1 MVQIRPSPLSLHAPA
16 DEAVQCWK
24 ALIATVITLTTVGV
38 VLQTLEA
45 QYNPKP
51 YHTSVL
57 LGEAWVNEMID
68 GHSDR
73 LMDNT
78 GLQKHGFCKL
88 KKELV

>member
-1 MVQIRPSPLSLHAPA
+1 MVQIHPSPPSLHTPA
-16 DEAVQCWK
+16 DKAVQHRK
-24 ALIATVITLTTVGV
+24 ALVATVITLTTVGV

-45 QYNPKP
+45 WYNPEP

-57 LGEAWVNEMID
+57 SGEAWVNEMID

-78 GLQKHGFCKL
+78 GL
-88 KKELV
+88 